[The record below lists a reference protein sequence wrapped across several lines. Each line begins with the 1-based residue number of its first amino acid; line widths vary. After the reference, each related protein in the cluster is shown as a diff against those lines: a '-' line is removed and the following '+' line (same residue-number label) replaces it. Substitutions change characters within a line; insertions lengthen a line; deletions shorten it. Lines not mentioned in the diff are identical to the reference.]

1 MFRPSK
7 AGWHAGRAQP
17 EPALDNTIG
26 PEMANP
32 FQGMKRI
39 ADQMVT
45 DVLED
50 PNKRQLGKGFAGFL
64 TDAEYRKSR
73 LDSDIRL
80 QMAEMDDHR

>member
-1 MFRPSK
+1 
-7 AGWHAGRAQP
+7 
-17 EPALDNTIG
+17 
-26 PEMANP
+26 MAHP
-32 FQGMKRI
+32 FQGMKRM

-45 DVLED
+45 DVLENPD
-50 PNKRQLGKGFAGFL
+50 KRQLGKGFAGFL